1 MKMRNVALAKCVF
14 DVFSLCYILFQ
25 VIQMFFYKGFS
36 LANCNS
42 TEPNQIE

>member
-14 DVFSLCYILFQ
+14 VVFSLCYILFQ
-25 VIQMFFYKGFS
+25 VILMFFYGFS
-36 LANCNS
+36 LSNCNS